1 MLHSRLMWMRRCLVT
16 TKVSRIS
23 LSVGFISLAQL
34 SCSNIDNLNWKTFFQ
49 NCLLRM
55 ITFSPMGWEGPK
67 PVTWFPQNR
76 CVPVWMMR
84 KKLVL
89 LQRISPGRDQVLTSS
104 PDGRAWKEKKE
115 NKLCTRFIYAARN
128 WDYDPNEQILIAP
141 LVAFY
146 IYHLVVK
153 TSHLC
158 AMRCKHASYG
168 YRALVIDTS
177 LYSFNNP
184 WLSIFR
190 SQPMNPLR
198 QFNRP
203 LGLVELQLPNC
214 FLRCVF
220 R

>member
-104 PDGRAWKEKKE
+104 PDGRAWKEKKK
-115 NKLCTRFIYAARN
+115 NKLSTR
-128 WDYDPNEQILIAP
+128 

-203 LGLVELQLPNC
+203 LGLIELQLPNC